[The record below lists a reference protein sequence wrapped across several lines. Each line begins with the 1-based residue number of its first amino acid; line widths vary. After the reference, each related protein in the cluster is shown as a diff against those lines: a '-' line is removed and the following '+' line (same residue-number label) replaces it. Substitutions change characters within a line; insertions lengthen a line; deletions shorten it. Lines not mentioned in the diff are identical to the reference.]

1 LAAGVVVAAAG
12 FEAGV
17 AVAPAAAFFE
27 CFFAGVAEAS
37 GLGLGV
43 VSAAR
48 TRGTAAKAAITISI
62 IRERMLAFLG
72 NLIAFGKAFIP
83 ASNRAEIALTGSRHA
98 VKAELRPI
106 RGIPW

>member
-1 LAAGVVVAAAG
+1 LAAGVAPAVAG

-17 AVAPAAAFFE
+17 ALAAAAAAAFFE

-48 TRGTAAKAAITISI
+48 TRGTAAKAAITMRIM
-62 IRERMLAFLG
+62 RERMLF
-72 NLIAFGKAFIP
+72 F
-83 ASNRAEIALTGSRHA
+83 
-98 VKAELRPI
+98 
-106 RGIPW
+106 